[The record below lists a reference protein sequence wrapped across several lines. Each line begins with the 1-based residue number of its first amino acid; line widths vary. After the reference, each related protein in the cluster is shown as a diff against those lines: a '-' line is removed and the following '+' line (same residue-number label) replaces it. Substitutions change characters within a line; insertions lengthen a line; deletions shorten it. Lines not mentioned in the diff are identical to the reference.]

1 MSSEKK
7 ESSNISQHIMPTAST
22 LLGICFAMLGYIN
35 VLAINEKTLLDE
47 ILAIAIVLF
56 FGATI
61 CSYLSM
67 RSDKHGLRYER
78 TADIIFLCGLGL
90 LTIVALIFTF
100 NISL

>member
-1 MSSEKK
+1 
-7 ESSNISQHIMPTAST
+7 MPTAST

-35 VLAINEKTLLDE
+35 VMALAEKTLLDE

-67 RSDKHGLRYER
+67 RSDKHGQRYER

-90 LTIVALIFTF
+90 LAVVAMIFTF
-100 NISL
+100 NISI

>member
-1 MSSEKK
+1 
-7 ESSNISQHIMPTAST
+7 MPTAST

>member
-7 ESSNISQHIMPTAST
+7 AANNISQHIMPTAST

-35 VLAINEKTLLDE
+35 LMAINEKTLLDE

-67 RSDKHGLRYER
+67 RSEKHGQRYEQ

-90 LTIVALIFTF
+90 LTIVAVVFTF
-100 NISL
+100 AII